1 MVFDLRIGEERLYH
15 ISYLDIFDLKTV
27 VGEGGGGGGGVVVSR
42 QFINYLVLNDP
53 VGYGTLKFSF
63 IMLT

>member
-1 MVFDLRIGEERLYH
+1 MTLGLGGGGLYH

-27 VGEGGGGGGGVVVSR
+27 VGEGGGGGGVVVSR